1 MQVPQVTQSPSIG
14 ASSTGFRSPS
24 RFGRFGGCFAAE
36 TLMPALLELESA
48 FLEAKHDATFNAELD
63 GLLATYAGRPTPL
76 TFAKTVSRLLGCEL
90 YLKREDLLHTGAHK
104 LNHSLGQALLAQL
117 MGKRE
122 LIAETGAGQ
131 HGVATA
137 TAGALLGLKVRVH
150 MGAED
155 IRRQAPNVQRMRLL
169 GARVL
174 PVHEGQ
180 RTLKDAVNAALR
192 DWVGNPQAHYCLG
205 SALGPHPFP
214 SMVGHFQA
222 VVGEEAKAQFAAQAG
237 GLPDVALACVG
248 GGSNAIGLFRAFMS
262 DPVELLGVEA
272 GGRGTGAAGEH
283 AARFLTGEPGVLHGC
298 HTRVLRDGDG
308 QIQATASISAGLDYP
323 AVGPQHAHLAELGA
337 ARYET
342 ASDDEAL
349 RAFRLLARCE
359 GILPA
364 LESSHALGFL
374 MTRRADFRG
383 RRVLLNLSGRGDKD
397 LASAVA
403 GFAARRGSLG
413 VAR

>member
-1 MQVPQVTQSPSIG
+1 MSMQIARTQPAPG
-14 ASSTGFRSPS
+14 TGFRSAT

-36 TLMPALLELESA
+36 TLMPSLLELEAA
-48 FLEAKHDATFNAELD
+48 FLDAKEDPSFNAELD

-76 TFAKTVSRLLGCEL
+76 THAKNVSRLLGCTL

-104 LNHSLGQALLAQL
+104 LNHSLGQALLARL

-137 TAGALLGLKVRVH
+137 TAGALLGLEVRVH

-155 IRRQAPNVQRMRLL
+155 IQRQAPNVQRMRLL
-169 GARVL
+169 GAQVI
-174 PVHEGQ
+174 PVDEGQ

-192 DWVGNPQAHYCLG
+192 DWVGNPRAHYCLG

-214 SMVGHFQA
+214 SMVAHFQA
-222 VVGEEAKAQFAAQAG
+222 VVGDEARAQFATQAG

-248 GGSNAIGLFRAFMS
+248 GGSNAIGLFRAFRS
-262 DPVELLGVEA
+262 DGVELIGVEA
-272 GGRGTGAAGEH
+272 GGCGSGASGEH
-283 AARFLTGEPGVLHGC
+283 AARFSTGEPGVLHGC
-298 HTRVLRDGDG
+298 HTRVLRDSDG
-308 QIQATASISAGLDYP
+308 QVQPTASISAGLDYP
-323 AVGPQHAHLAELGA
+323 AVGPEHAHLAELGA

-342 ASDDEAL
+342 ASDNHAL
-349 RAFRLLARCE
+349 RAFRLLARYE

-374 MTRRADFRG
+374 LARRSEFRG

-397 LASAVA
+397 LESAVA
-403 GFAARRGSLG
+403 GLAERRQAMGAAQ
-413 VAR
+413 